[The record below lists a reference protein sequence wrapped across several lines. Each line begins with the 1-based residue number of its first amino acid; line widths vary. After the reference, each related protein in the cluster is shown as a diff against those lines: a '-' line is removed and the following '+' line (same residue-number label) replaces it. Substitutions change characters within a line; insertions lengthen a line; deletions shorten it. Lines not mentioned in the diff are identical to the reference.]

1 VVLTG
6 NTTRLLLTGNT
17 LVKPEDDKMTLIASP
32 KPSADAL
39 AVAADAPAAR
49 VPPRER
55 IVKVARDLFYE
66 RGVRAVG
73 VEEIAEVAGTNKMT
87 LYRHFPSKDELVA
100 ECLRQFA
107 KKADVLWD
115 ELAATHP
122 DDPRGELKA
131 WLEAMREHIVTTGG
145 RGCALANAAVELR
158 EKDHPARKVIEAV
171 KCAQRNRLVQLCRA
185 AKLDEPEFLAD
196 ELFLLIEG
204 ARVSAQSVGRDGP
217 AARLVLM
224 GEAIIAS
231 HAR

>member
-107 KKADVLWD
+107 RRADALWD
-115 ELAATHP
+115 ELAAAYP
-122 DDPRGELKA
+122 DNPRGELKA
-131 WLEAMREHIVTTGG
+131 WLEAMREHIVATGG

-171 KCAQRNRLVQLCRA
+171 KCAQRDRLVRLCRA
-185 AKLDEPEFLAD
+185 AKLNEPEFLAD

-204 ARVSAQSVGRDGP
+204 ARASAQSIGRDGP

>member
-1 VVLTG
+1 MVLTG
-6 NTTRLLLTGNT
+6 NTTCLVLTGNT
-17 LVKPEDDKMTLIASP
+17 LVKAKDDKMSLIAGSEP
-32 KPSADAL
+32 CADAL
-39 AVAADAPAAR
+39 AINVGAPATR